1 MRRVPAIIIL
11 ATTILIL
18 ASACSPVPSWNPPT
32 TVVDDKSMEMSLWE
46 AAQGCDPLSLSA
58 LIRAGAD
65 VNTAKGIRSSTPLM
79 EAARAYGPECPVN
92 SMRILLDKGAKIDLA
107 DKNGNTVLHYLA
119 EAECT
124 TAYDQA
130 TLMLLKAGSDPLVKN
145 KIGLDPITVAAQ
157 RGCNT
162 RVALMAEM
170 VAAKKSQHTRPGG
183 PKLAPP
189 PKTAGG
195 APAGEAAPSLA
206 PGDKPA
212 PAETPA
218 PSPQP

>member
-1 MRRVPAIIIL
+1 MRRVLASIIL
-11 ATTILIL
+11 STVSLL
-18 ASACSPVPSWNPPT
+18 LSSACSPVPSWNPPRSE
-32 TVVDDKSMEMSLWE
+32 VDDKSMEMSLWE

-65 VNTAKGIRSSTPLM
+65 VNTAKGPRSSTPLM

-107 DKNGNTVLHYLA
+107 DKNGNTVMHYLA

-130 TLMLLKAGSDPLVKN
+130 TLMLLKFGADPLVRN
-145 KIGLDPITVAAQ
+145 KAGLDPITVAAQ
-157 RGCNT
+157 RGCNS

-183 PKLAPP
+183 PQLPP
-189 PKTAGG
+189 GPKPAGGG
-195 APAGEAAPSLA
+195 APAGTDAAQPSLA
-206 PGDKPA
+206 PGPKPA
-212 PAETPA
+212 PAAASNP
-218 PSPQP
+218 